1 MSKEIKRFTPLDL
14 YKDPTIERR
23 IMRKDWKSLGVKGA
37 THMEKDKATVDL
49 VFLKIKVKR

>member
-1 MSKEIKRFTPLDL
+1 MSREIKRFTSLEL
-14 YKDPTIERR
+14 HNDPTIQRR

-37 THMEKDKATVDL
+37 THMEKDPKTGDL